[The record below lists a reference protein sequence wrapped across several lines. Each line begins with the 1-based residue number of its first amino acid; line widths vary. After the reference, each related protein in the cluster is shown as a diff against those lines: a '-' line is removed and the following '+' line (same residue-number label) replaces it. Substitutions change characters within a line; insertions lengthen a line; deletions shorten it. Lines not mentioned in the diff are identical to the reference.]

1 MRRYVPDASV
11 ILKWVLGDEQEPDQD
26 MAVGILNAWV
36 KGEVDLST
44 PVIWQYEVGNFLGRE
59 MPEAAMEKMELLLNL
74 KIRSVNL
81 TVNMFRRCFERM
93 EKHKVTFYDASYLVV
108 AYETQS
114 TLITADEKFVKK
126 MGEKDYIC
134 LLKHFE
140 LGHI

>member
-1 MRRYVPDASV
+1 MPGYVPDASV

-74 KIRSVNL
+74 KIKSVDL
-81 TVNMFRRCFERM
+81 TVNMFRRCFEWM
-93 EKHKVTFYDASYLVV
+93 EKYKVTFYDASYLAV
-108 AYETQS
+108 ACETQS

-126 MGEKDYIC
+126 IGEKDHIC

>member
-1 MRRYVPDASV
+1 
-11 ILKWVLGDEQEPDQD
+11 LGDKQEPDQD

-44 PVIWQYEVGNFLGRE
+44 PVIWQYDVGNFLGRK
-59 MPEAAMEKMELLLNL
+59 MPEAAMENMELLLNL

-81 TVNMFRRCFERM
+81 TVNMFHRCFEWM
-93 EKHKVTFYDASYLVV
+93 EKHKVTFYDASYLAV
-108 AYETQS
+108 AHEIQS

-134 LLKHFE
+134 PLKYFE
-140 LGHI
+140 L

>member
-1 MRRYVPDASV
+1 MRRYVPDVSV
-11 ILKWVLGDEQEPDQD
+11 ILKLILGDEQEADQD
-26 MAVGILNAWV
+26 MAVSILNAWV

-59 MPEAAMEKMELLLNL
+59 MTEASMEKMELLLNL
-74 KIRSVNL
+74 KIRNVDL
-81 TVNMFRRCFERM
+81 TVNMFRRCFEWM
-93 EKHKVTFYDASYLVV
+93 EKQKVTFYDASYLAV

-140 LGHI
+140 F